1 MRFSLSWLFVAI
13 LLVAVSMVALLNANL
28 LWAAVARTT
37 LVLFLAFAILGGINN
52 AGRIRA
58 FWFGITI
65 VGWVYLAGTIVN
77 YYWFGGD
84 VLNKQLSE
92 LLWTAVGNQA
102 IEPEQVRM
110 PSRVLEDGRVVSRY
124 FEYVP
129 LQASFYIVTESIVN
143 IFWALVGGYV
153 AMWFYSRRDASK

>member
-77 YYWFGGD
+77 
-84 VLNKQLSE
+84 
-92 LLWTAVGNQA
+92 
-102 IEPEQVRM
+102 
-110 PSRVLEDGRVVSRY
+110 
-124 FEYVP
+124 
-129 LQASFYIVTESIVN
+129 
-143 IFWALVGGYV
+143 
-153 AMWFYSRRDASK
+153 

>member
-1 MRFSLSWLFVAI
+1 
-13 LLVAVSMVALLNANL
+13 
-28 LWAAVARTT
+28 
-37 LVLFLAFAILGGINN
+37 
-52 AGRIRA
+52 
-58 FWFGITI
+58 
-65 VGWVYLAGTIVN
+65 
-77 YYWFGGD
+77 
-84 VLNKQLSE
+84 
-92 LLWTAVGNQA
+92 
-102 IEPEQVRM
+102 M